1 MGEHCTSVAPKP
13 DVYRP
18 ILRPNM
24 NTHTYLRAAQ
34 AAWFGL
40 IFITLAWDGWY
51 APLHTGYWLPA
62 IKLLPLLLPLRGIMS
77 GRVYTYQYCSMLIL
91 AYFAESVMRLWDM
104 QPASRLW
111 AAAAMLC
118 TIVFFVCN
126 LAYLKQFKTP
136 RKGKSS

>member
-1 MGEHCTSVAPKP
+1 
-13 DVYRP
+13 
-18 ILRPNM
+18 M
-24 NTHTYLRAAQ
+24 NTSSARS
-34 AAWFGL
+34 
-40 IFITLAWDGWY
+40 
-51 APLHTGYWLPA
+51 
-62 IKLLPLLLPLRGIMS
+62 MS
-77 GRVYTYQYCSMLIL
+77 VLIL
-91 AYFAESVMRLWDM
+91 AYFAESIMRLWDM